1 MSNEPY
7 CMPFSAP
14 SVRTKLAHTLHLS
27 STDRSHTAHASS
39 INSHTS
45 SHNTHCFDRH
55 YSLLQYSTAQYAPC
69 TAVTMHSNHHAQQ
82 IPNVTATPLPLFCST
97 TIASAAYERVL
108 ELDPTNAD
116 ALLGLASIKFNS
128 TNVQQVWMRAS
139 HHLVVDNVL
148 SSPSSFLLC
157 FVLGIVNS
165 CKVWLF

>member
-1 MSNEPY
+1 
-7 CMPFSAP
+7 
-14 SVRTKLAHTLHLS
+14 
-27 STDRSHTAHASS
+27 
-39 INSHTS
+39 
-45 SHNTHCFDRH
+45 
-55 YSLLQYSTAQYAPC
+55 
-69 TAVTMHSNHHAQQ
+69 MHSNHHAQQ